1 MGYKRDR
8 PGAGRVLWLSRH
20 PTGVPST
27 VDWSYL
33 VTTHAVLA
41 LVALAAMG
49 TTRLGHAPIHRAP
62 VSSRRVDVRFDKGR
76 HTLAVTIGPFHV
88 PQSPS
93 MMGDMM
99 MMRRNHDELDGA
111 FTWPVT
117 TRFRGVTLEVI
128 DSAGR
133 PLPRRLLHHT
143 YMVNFDRRQLVE
155 PIAECPFSFGEETQD
170 ITIPGALGLPM
181 AAGMRLGIVIMWDN
195 LTGNDV
201 DGAYVRYTFLLNP
214 RHRQPAPL
222 DVLPFLVDVRHV
234 NGGTDGFEVPPGG
247 LVVTKQFTVAA
258 SGRLLAAS
266 GHLHDHA
273 VMMRLED
280 AANGHIL
287 AKVLTR
293 RDSTGHTLAVERP
306 ILALWH
312 RGPHLKAGHPYRL
325 VVVYDNPT
333 PDTLINAMGMMAG
346 LYSPDRLRDWPAV
359 DSQNPDYRTDKEG
372 YGGVDSLLATLDSSP
387 SHPAPRVKGLF

>member
-1 MGYKRDR
+1 
-8 PGAGRVLWLSRH
+8 V
-20 PTGVPST
+20 ST
-27 VDWSYL
+27 Y
-33 VTTHAVLA
+33 AVLA
-41 LVALAAMG
+41 LAALAAMLPA
-49 TTRLGHAPIHRAP
+49 RLSGPPINRPPMSQRH
-62 VSSRRVDVRFDKGR
+62 VDVQVDERH

-88 PQSPS
+88 EQSPS

-99 MMRRNHDELDGA
+99 MMRRNHDELEGA
-111 FTWPVT
+111 FAWPVA

-128 DSAGR
+128 DSAGH

-155 PIAECPFSFGEETQD
+155 PIAECPFSFGEETAD
-170 ITIPGALGLPM
+170 ITIPGSIGLPM
-181 AAGMRLGIVIMWDN
+181 QAGMRLGIVIMWDN
-195 LTGNDV
+195 LTGHDV

-222 DVLPFLVDVRHV
+222 DILPFFVDVHHV

-247 LVVTKQFTVAA
+247 MVVTKQFTVAA
-258 SGRLLAAS
+258 SGHLLAAS

-287 AKVLTR
+287 AKVRTR
-293 RDSTGHTLAVERP
+293 RDSTGHLLSVDRP
-306 ILALWH
+306 VFAIWN
-312 RGPHLKAGHPYRL
+312 RGPHLKAGHSYRL

-333 PDTLINAMGMMAG
+333 SDTLINAMGMMGG
-346 LYSPDRLRDWPAV
+346 LYSPDRLRDWPVV
-359 DSQNPDYRTDKEG
+359 DPQNAEYLKDKEG
-372 YGGVDSLLATLDSSP
+372 YGGVDSLLAPLGAQVAGNVTRP
-387 SHPAPRVKGLF
+387 

>member
-1 MGYKRDR
+1 M
-8 PGAGRVLWLSRH
+8 
-20 PTGVPST
+20 
-27 VDWSYL
+27 
-33 VTTHAVLA
+33 THAALALAVLA
-41 LVALAAMG
+41 ATAPA
-49 TTRLGHAPIHRAP
+49 RLSDSPTHRPPASNKS
-62 VSSRRVDVRFDKGR
+62 VELRFDERR

-99 MMRRNHDELDGA
+99 MMRRNHDELEGA
-111 FTWPVT
+111 FAWPIT

-128 DSAGR
+128 DSAGH

-170 ITIPGALGLPM
+170 ITVPGSLGLPM

-195 LTGNDV
+195 LTGHDV

-222 DVLPFLVDVRHV
+222 DVLPFLVDVHHV

-247 LVVTKQFTVAA
+247 MVVTKQFTVAT
-258 SGRLLAAS
+258 SGHLLAAS

-306 ILALWH
+306 IFALWH
-312 RGPHLKAGHPYRL
+312 RGPHLTAGHAYQL

-333 PDTLINAMGMMAG
+333 SDTLINAMGIMAG

-359 DSQNPDYRTDKEG
+359 DPQNTDYHKDKEG
-372 YGGVDSLLATLDSSP
+372 YGAVDSLLATLDSSRT
-387 SHPAPRVKGLF
+387 SHPAPRVRGRT

>member
-1 MGYKRDR
+1 MNYT
-8 PGAGRVLWLSRH
+8 VL
-20 PTGVPST
+20 
-27 VDWSYL
+27 
-33 VTTHAVLA
+33 VLA
-41 LVALAAMG
+41 ALAALSPA
-49 TTRLGHAPIHRAP
+49 RLSDSVLHQPPASNRSVHVG
-62 VSSRRVDVRFDKGR
+62 VDEQR
-76 HTLAVTIGPFHV
+76 HTLTVTIGPFHV
-88 PQSPS
+88 VQSPS

-99 MMRRNHDELDGA
+99 MMRRNDDHLEGA
-111 FTWPVT
+111 FSWPVN
-117 TRFRGVTLEVI
+117 TRFRGVKLEVI

-155 PIAECPFSFGEETQD
+155 PISECPFSFGEETQD

-195 LTGNDV
+195 LTGHDV
-201 DGAYVRYTFLLNP
+201 DGAYVRYTFLLNA

-222 DVLPFLVDVRHV
+222 DILPFFVDVHHI

-258 SGRLLAAS
+258 SGHLLAAS

-280 AANGHIL
+280 AANGHVL

-306 ILALWH
+306 IFALWH
-312 RGPHLKAGHPYRL
+312 RGPHLRAGHPYRL

-333 PDTLINAMGMMAG
+333 SDTLINAMGMMGG

-359 DSQNPDYRTDKEG
+359 DPRNADYRADKEG
-372 YGGVDSLLATLDSSP
+372 YGGVDTLLATLDSTVAMRP
-387 SHPAPRVKGLF
+387 VKGKSLNLP

>member
-1 MGYKRDR
+1 M
-8 PGAGRVLWLSRH
+8 
-20 PTGVPST
+20 
-27 VDWSYL
+27 
-33 VTTHAVLA
+33 TTYAVHA
-41 LVALAAMG
+41 LVALAVMSPA
-49 TTRLGHAPIHRAP
+49 RLGDSPI
-62 VSSRRVDVRFDKGR
+62 RRPPMSHKHVALRIDERR

-88 PQSPS
+88 PQSPM

-99 MMRRNHDELDGA
+99 MMRRNHDALEGA
-111 FTWPVT
+111 FTWPVDA
-117 TRFRGVTLEVI
+117 RFRGVTLEVV
-128 DSAGR
+128 DSAGHA
-133 PLPRRLLHHT
+133 LPRRLLHHT

-155 PIAECPFSFGEETQD
+155 PIAECPFSFGEETED
-170 ITIPGALGLPM
+170 ITIPGSLGLPM

-195 LTGNDV
+195 LTGHAV

-222 DVLPFLVDVRHV
+222 DVLPFFVDVHHI

-247 LVVTKQFTVAA
+247 LVVTKQFTVAT
-258 SGRLLAAS
+258 SGHLLAAS

-280 AANGHIL
+280 AANGHVL
-287 AKVLTR
+287 AKVRTR

-306 ILALWH
+306 IFALWH

-333 PDTLINAMGMMAG
+333 ADTLINAMGMMAG
-346 LYSPDRLRDWPAV
+346 LYSPDRLREWPAV
-359 DSQNPDYRTDKEG
+359 DTQNAEYRKDKEG
-372 YGGVDSLLATLDSSP
+372 YGGVDSLLARLDSSVYAR
-387 SHPAPRVKGLF
+387 PAPRARSR

>member
-1 MGYKRDR
+1 M
-8 PGAGRVLWLSRH
+8 
-20 PTGVPST
+20 
-27 VDWSYL
+27 
-33 VTTHAVLA
+33 TTDALLA
-41 LVALAAMG
+41 LIALTAMPAA
-49 TTRLGHAPIHRAP
+49 RLSDSRIHQPP
-62 VSSRRVDVRFDKGR
+62 VSNERVAVRVDNRR

-99 MMRRNHDELDGA
+99 MMRRNHDELEGA
-111 FTWPVT
+111 FTWPVDA
-117 TRFRGVTLEVI
+117 RFRGVELEVI
-128 DSAGR
+128 DSAGHA
-133 PLPRRLLHHT
+133 LPRRLLHHT

-181 AAGMRLGIVIMWDN
+181 TAGMRLGIVIMWDN
-195 LTGNDV
+195 LTGHDV

-214 RHRQPAPL
+214 THRQPAPL
-222 DVLPFLVDVRHV
+222 DVLPFLVDVNHV

-247 LVVTKQFTVAA
+247 LVVTKPFTVAA
-258 SGRLLAAS
+258 SGHLLAAS

-280 AANGHIL
+280 AANGRTL
-287 AKVLTR
+287 ATVRTD

-306 ILALWH
+306 IFALWH

-359 DSQNPDYRTDKEG
+359 DPQNADYRKDREG
-372 YGGVDSLLATLDSSP
+372 FGGVDSLLATLDSSRF
-387 SHPAPRVKGLF
+387 SHPAPRVRGRS